1 MRQAVQKNPGRL
13 NLGWVLF
20 GGLAM
25 LGTAGCV
32 DGADGAGESDKHSSF
47 SNKVVLDWGTQVRNV
62 LAIETGNFDPLV
74 GTRTL
79 AMVHIAMHDA
89 ANAAD
94 RQYTTYSFDGRDSTA
109 HPVAAAASAAHR
121 VLVNLFPAHSAAL
134 DAQLTASLAAVP
146 NGLSEN
152 RGVTLGQKVGDEI
165 LQLRADDGS
174 SAVVGYEPGTGPGE
188 YQFVPPFE
196 GFIFR
201 PEWQFVE
208 PFGMESPDQFRIAPP
223 PALNTTT
230 YRDAYNEVKAI
241 GILDG
246 STRSAAQSTIARFW
260 YEDSDITWNAITRDV
275 VIRRNLSL
283 HSSARLFALVNIAM
297 ADSFIGGWD
306 GKYHYDF
313 WRPFTAIRAG
323 ADDGNSGTAPDANW
337 VPFLDTPP
345 VQDYPSTHSVVG
357 EAAATVLGRVLGDR
371 TTFSV
376 TTSTAENPSLART
389 YSRFSTASD
398 ENSDSRVFAGIHF
411 RFAVDKGQEMGEDIG
426 NHTYD
431 NFLRRLF

>member
-13 NLGWVLF
+13 NLGWILF

-32 DGADGAGESDKHSSF
+32 DGADGADEGDKATF

-89 ANAAD
+89 VNAAD

-152 RGVTLGQKVGDEI
+152 RGVTLGQQVGDEI
-165 LQLRADDGS
+165 LQLRANDGS
-174 SAVVGYEPGTGPGE
+174 NAVVEYAPSSGAGK

-208 PFGMESPDQFRIAPP
+208 PFAMDSQDQFRADAP

-241 GILDG
+241 GSLN
-246 STRSAAQSTIARFW
+246 STTRSAAQSTIAKFW
-260 YEDSDITWNAITRDV
+260 YEDSDITWNTITRDV

-297 ADSFIGGWD
+297 ADSFIGGWES
-306 GKYHYDF
+306 KFHYDF

-323 ADDGNSGTAPDANW
+323 ASDNNSGTTADPNF

-345 VQDYPSTHSVVG
+345 VQDHPSTHSVVAQ
-357 EAAATVLGRVLGDR
+357 AAATVLGRVLGDR
-371 TTFSV
+371 TTFSF

-389 YSRFSTASD
+389 YSRFSTASN

-411 RFAVDKGQEMGEDIG
+411 RFSVNEGKEMGEDIG
-426 NHTYD
+426 NFTYD